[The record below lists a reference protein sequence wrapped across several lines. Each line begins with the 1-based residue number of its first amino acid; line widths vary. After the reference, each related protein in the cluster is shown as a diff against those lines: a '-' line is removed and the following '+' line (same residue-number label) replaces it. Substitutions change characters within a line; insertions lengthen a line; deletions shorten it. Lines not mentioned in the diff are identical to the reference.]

1 MSHLRKLAD
10 RKLVAPPKHV
20 LSGLQYETIMGSGA
34 YGVST
39 DNSDM
44 DVYGFC
50 IPEKDMIF
58 PHLKGEIPGFGR
70 QIQRF
75 NQWQEH
81 HIQDEDNNREYDFNI
96 YSIIQYFQLC
106 MDCNPNMIDSL
117 YTPQN
122 CILYISPIAQMVREN
137 RDVFLS
143 KLAWHK
149 FKGYAYSQ
157 VHKMK
162 NKNPEG
168 KRKETVE
175 KHGYDIKFAYHVVRL
190 LDECDQ
196 ILTTGTINL
205 RRDAERLKAIRRGD
219 WTMEEILA
227 HFDEKEKYLE
237 SVYQDSDLP
246 HSPREDE
253 IKELLM
259 ECLRLHFG
267 TLNDAVVDA
276 DAASRAID
284 KIKKVLGE
292 MS

>member
-122 CILYISPIAQMVREN
+122 CILYISQIAQMVREN